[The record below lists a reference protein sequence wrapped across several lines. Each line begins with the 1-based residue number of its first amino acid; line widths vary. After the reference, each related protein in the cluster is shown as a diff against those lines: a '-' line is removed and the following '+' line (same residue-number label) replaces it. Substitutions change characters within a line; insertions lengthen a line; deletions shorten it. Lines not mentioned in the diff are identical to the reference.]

1 MFAQFFIS
9 PSFKQDSTERE
20 MNAVDS
26 EYNQSLQNDAWK
38 FFSLIEAEAIKDSAL
53 NRFNCGNLESLKQD
67 GIREALLDFHKKY
80 YSANI
85 MKLVASSK
93 NDIETMEK
101 WVVELFSPIENK
113 NVVIPA
119 LNVPKS
125 FDETN
130 MS

>member
-1 MFAQFFIS
+1 
-9 PSFKQDSTERE
+9 